1 MKWYWYIIM
10 ILIWTL
16 AVILQ
21 LSYSWWYLLVLLIL
35 LNLVEYLLVGIW
47 FGRKAGKNTWLNL
60 IMCLFFGFVWWIPLR
75 NIATAGSMDKKSQRP
90 ASDDVDSS
98 KDV

>member
-1 MKWYWYIIM
+1 MKWYWYIIT
-10 ILIWTL
+10 ILIWAL

-21 LSYSWWYLLVLLIL
+21 LSYFWWYLLVLMIL
-35 LNLVEYLLVGIW
+35 LNLTEYLLVGIW

-60 IMCLFFGFVWWIPLR
+60 IMCLSFGFVWWLPLR
-75 NIATAGSMDKKSQRP
+75 NMTKAGDMSEEIQSP
-90 ASDDVDSS
+90 APDDVDSS